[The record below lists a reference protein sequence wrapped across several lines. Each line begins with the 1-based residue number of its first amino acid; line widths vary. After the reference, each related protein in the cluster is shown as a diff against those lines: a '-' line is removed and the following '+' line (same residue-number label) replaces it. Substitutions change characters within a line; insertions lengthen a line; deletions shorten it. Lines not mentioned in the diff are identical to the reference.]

1 MAESDLVADTG
12 TEEVTTA
19 TGGDDVEKKEPQKEF
34 EIVDW
39 FKNKI
44 KESRVTF
51 VVYYRGFW

>member
-1 MAESDLVADTG
+1 MAESDLVAEKG

-19 TGGDDVEKKEPQKEF
+19 TSVVDVENKELQKEF

-51 VVYYRGFW
+51 VVFYRGFW

>member
-1 MAESDLVADTG
+1 MAESDLVAENG
-12 TEEVTTA
+12 TEEVTTG
-19 TGGDDVEKKEPQKEF
+19 TSVDDVEKKEPQKEF

>member
-1 MAESDLVADTG
+1 MAEGETVVEAGTG
-12 TEEVTTA
+12 EATETA
-19 TGGDDVEKKEPQKEF
+19 TSSDVAQKEPQKEF

-51 VVYYRGFW
+51 VVYYRGYW